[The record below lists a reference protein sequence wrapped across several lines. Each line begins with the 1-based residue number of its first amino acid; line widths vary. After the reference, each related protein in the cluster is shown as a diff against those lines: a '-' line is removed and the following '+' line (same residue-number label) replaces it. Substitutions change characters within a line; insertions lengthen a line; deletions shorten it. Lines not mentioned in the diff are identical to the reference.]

1 MMKRTAVHWMV
12 FVGVAAS
19 LAAGRARAESAPVV
33 ARFADGR
40 LSVSATD
47 ASLEDVVREV
57 ARVVGAEVKGTVAT
71 PRQVTIA
78 LEEMPLEDALRRVLG
93 EQPYSLRY
101 ERDKLVEV
109 ALVDVGSPARK
120 VPAGAPGVL
129 LPNGER
135 YFAPPE
141 ARVVRDPTPAQLE
154 AAKAEFLAAQ
164 RPLDPPSEET
174 AGDQ

>member
-1 MMKRTAVHWMV
+1 MMDRTVVRWMI
-12 FVGVAAS
+12 FVGVAAA

-71 PRQVTIA
+71 PRQVTIT
-78 LEEMPLEDALRRVLG
+78 LEEMPLEEALRRVLG

-101 ERDKLVEV
+101 DRDKLVEV
-109 ALVDVGSPARK
+109 ALVDVGSPTRK
-120 VPAGAPGVL
+120 ALAGAPGVL

-164 RPLDPPSEET
+164 RPLDPPSEAP

>member
-1 MMKRTAVHWMV
+1 MMLRWMV
-12 FVGVAAS
+12 FVGVVAA

-47 ASLEDVVREV
+47 ARLEDVVREV
-57 ARVVGAEVKGTVAT
+57 ARVAGAEVKGTVAT

-78 LEEMPLEDALRRVLG
+78 FEDVPLEEALRRVLG

-101 ERDKLVEV
+101 ERDRLVEL
-109 ALVDVGSPARK
+109 ALVDVGSPARRI
-120 VPAGAPGVL
+120 PAGAPGVV
-129 LPNGER
+129 LPNGDR

-141 ARVVRDPTPAQLE
+141 ARVVRDPTPAQLD

-164 RPLDPPSEET
+164 RPLDPPSEDTSEEK
-174 AGDQ
+174 

>member
-1 MMKRTAVHWMV
+1 MHRIAVRWMV
-12 FVGVAAS
+12 VVGVAAA
-19 LAAGRARAESAPVV
+19 LGAGRARAESAPVV

-78 LEEMPLEDALRRVLG
+78 LDEMPLEEALRRVLG
-93 EQPYSLRY
+93 DQPYSLRY
-101 ERDKLVEV
+101 DRDRLVEL
-109 ALVDVGSPARK
+109 ALVDVGSPARN
-120 VPAGAPGVL
+120 VPAGAPGVV
-129 LPNGER
+129 LPNGDR

-141 ARVVRDPTPAQLE
+141 ARVVRDPTPAQLD

-164 RPLDPPSEET
+164 RPLDPPSEGAAEEK
-174 AGDQ
+174 